1 MLGQITEKLSHVMLK
16 LSIGMEHMKHL
27 FLPDEMYIDVTSK
40 EYATEKY
47 RFQNFMGK

>member
-1 MLGQITEKLSHVMLK
+1 MITEKLANVMFK
-16 LSIGMEHMKHL
+16 LSVAMEHMKNL

-47 RFQNFMGK
+47 RFQNCMGK